1 MEEQKRALIVASHKC
16 IIDTGRNAVMDMT
29 IDGIKINYEQQ
40 GQGED
45 VLVLHG
51 WGASIKTMRPVIDAL
66 SQNYRVTALDFPGF
80 GDSGLPHGHYGVP
93 EYMELTRLF
102 LKELSIEKTHI
113 ICHSFGGRVTILLAA
128 QHPDMVGKIVFTDA
142 AGLRKP
148 RTLRYYM
155 RVYSYKAAK
164 RLSRGRLAKRALKV
178 FGVDVDARVKNAG
191 SQDYKALPD
200 EMKQVFVRVVNQ
212 DLKSYLKDIK
222 SPSLLIWGEN
232 DTDTP
237 LSFGQT
243 MEKLIPDA
251 GLVVFPG
258 AGHYAFLDCFAR
270 YIRIVTTFL
279 GG

>member
-1 MEEQKRALIVASHKC
+1 
-16 IIDTGRNAVMDMT
+16 
-29 IDGIKINYEQQ
+29 
-40 GQGED
+40 
-45 VLVLHG
+45 
-51 WGASIKTMRPVIDAL
+51 MRI
-66 SQNYRVTALDFPGF
+66 
-80 GDSGLPHGHYGVP
+80 
-93 EYMELTRLF
+93 
-102 LKELSIEKTHI
+102 
-113 ICHSFGGRVTILLAA
+113 
-128 QHPDMVGKIVFTDA
+128 
-142 AGLRKP
+142 
-148 RTLRYYM
+148 
-155 RVYSYKAAK
+155 YSYKAAK

-232 DTDTP
+232 DSDTP
-237 LSFGQT
+237 LIFGQT

-279 GG
+279 EDNG